1 MKPHKLL
8 ILSGLSIF
16 IVASLLSCS
25 DDKLD
30 NQDKKQTSNS
40 EHIWKQQTD
49 ALQDAK
55 DAAKKMQDNLNQQ
68 QQKMDQSN

>member
-1 MKPHKLL
+1 MKPRKLM

-25 DDKLD
+25 DDKLN

-68 QQKMDQSN
+68 QQKIDQSN